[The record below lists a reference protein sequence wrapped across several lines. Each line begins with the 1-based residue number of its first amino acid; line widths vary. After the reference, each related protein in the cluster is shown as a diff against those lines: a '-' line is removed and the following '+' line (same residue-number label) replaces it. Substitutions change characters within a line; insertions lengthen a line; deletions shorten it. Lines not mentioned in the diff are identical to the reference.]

1 MYEYKSRSD
10 YRRSDRDWTCYRA
23 RLCARGCPSYRFR
36 RRDEAGAELVTE
48 LRGLGAEAEYVRA
61 DVRFEK
67 EVQNLVDQTIK
78 RFGRIDVA
86 VNNAGTE
93 GKPGPLIDQT
103 VETYTTTFDA
113 NVLGTFLGLKHELKA
128 MITQKSGS
136 IINVSST
143 LGQKAAPGASIY
155 AATKHA
161 VEGLTKTAALE
172 AASANVRV
180 NAVAPGPI
188 DTGMLERFTGSP
200 ERKAA
205 LIAGVPLKR
214 MGRPEEVAETILFLA
229 SDKAP
234 FITGQ
239 IFGIDGGKM
248 A

>member
-1 MYEYKSRSD
+1 MNTKVVLITGALTGIGRATALAFAKEG
-10 YRRSDRDWTCYRA
+10 A
-23 RLCARGCPSYRFR
+23 RLIVSG
-36 RRDEAGAELVTE
+36 RRDEAGAKLVSELQE
-48 LRGLGAEAEYVRA
+48 LGAEAEYVRA
-61 DVRFEK
+61 DVHIEEDVHK
-67 EVQNLVDQTIK
+67 LVDQTVK

-93 GKPGPLIDQT
+93 GKPGPVIDQT
-103 VETYTTTFDA
+103 VESYTTTFDA
-113 NVLGTFLGLKHELKA
+113 NVLGTFLGLKHELKV
-128 MITQKSGS
+128 MIPQGSGS
-136 IINVSST
+136 IINISST

-188 DTGMLERFTGSP
+188 DTGMLDRFTGSP
-200 ERKAA
+200 EKKAG

-214 MGRPEEVAETILFLA
+214 MGRPEEVAQTILFLA

>member
-1 MYEYKSRSD
+1 MNTKVVLITGALTGIGRATALAFAKEG
-10 YRRSDRDWTCYRA
+10 A
-23 RLCARGCPSYRFR
+23 RLVVSG
-36 RRDEAGAELVTE
+36 RRDDAGAELVTE
-48 LRGLGAEAEYVRA
+48 LRESGAEAEYVRA
-61 DVRFEK
+61 DVRIE
-67 EVQNLVDQTIK
+67 EDVQNLVSQTTK

-103 VETYTTTFDA
+103 VESYTATFDA
-113 NVLGTFLGLKHELKA
+113 NVLGTFLGIKHELKI
-128 MITQKSGS
+128 MIPQRSGS
-136 IINVSST
+136 IINISST
-143 LGQKAAPGASIY
+143 LGQKTAPGASIY

-188 DTGMLERFTGSP
+188 DTGMLDRFTGSA

-214 MGRPEEVAETILFLA
+214 MGRAEEVAQTILFLA
-229 SDKAP
+229 SDNAP

>member
-1 MYEYKSRSD
+1 
-10 YRRSDRDWTCYRA
+10 
-23 RLCARGCPSYRFR
+23 
-36 RRDEAGAELVTE
+36 V
-48 LRGLGAEAEYVRA
+48 
-61 DVRFEK
+61 
-67 EVQNLVDQTIK
+67 N
-78 RFGRIDVA
+78 A

-103 VETYTTTFDA
+103 VESYTTTFDT
-113 NVLGTFLGLKHELKA
+113 NVLGTFLGLKHELKV
-128 MITQKSGS
+128 MIPQGSGS
-136 IINVSST
+136 IINISST
-143 LGQKAAPGASIY
+143 LGQRTAPGASIY

-188 DTGMLERFTGSP
+188 DTGMLERFTGSA
-200 ERKAA
+200 EKKAA

-214 MGRPEEVAETILFLA
+214 MGRPEEVAQTILFLA
-229 SDKAP
+229 SDNTP

>member
-1 MYEYKSRSD
+1 MNTKVVLITGALTGIGHATALAFAKEG
-10 YRRSDRDWTCYRA
+10 A
-23 RLCARGCPSYRFR
+23 RLIVSG
-36 RRDEAGAELVTE
+36 RRDEAGAKLVTE
-48 LRGLGAEAEYVRA
+48 LRELGAEAEYVHA
-61 DVRFEK
+61 DVRIE
-67 EVQNLVDQTIK
+67 EDVHNLVDQTIK

-103 VETYTTTFDA
+103 VESYTTTFDT
-113 NVLGTFLGLKHELKA
+113 NVLGTFLGLKHELKV
-128 MITQKSGS
+128 MIPQGSGS
-136 IINVSST
+136 IINISST
-143 LGQKAAPGASIY
+143 LGQKTAPGTSIY

-188 DTGMLERFTGSP
+188 DTGMLDRFTVSAGK
-200 ERKAA
+200 KAG

-214 MGRPEEVAETILFLA
+214 MGRPEEVAQMILFLA
-229 SDKAP
+229 SDNAP

>member
-1 MYEYKSRSD
+1 MNAKVVLITGALTGIGRATAMAFAKEG
-10 YRRSDRDWTCYRA
+10 A
-23 RLCARGCPSYRFR
+23 RLVVSG
-36 RRDEAGAELVTE
+36 RRDDAGAKLVTE
-48 LRGLGAEAEYVRA
+48 LRELGAEAEYVRA
-61 DVRFEK
+61 DVRIE
-67 EVQNLVDQTIK
+67 EDVRNLVEETIK

-103 VETYTTTFDA
+103 VESYTTTFDT
-113 NVLGTFLGLKHELKA
+113 NVLGTFLGLKYELKV
-128 MITQKSGS
+128 MIPQGSGS
-136 IINVSST
+136 IINISST

-161 VEGLTKTAALE
+161 VEGLTKAAALE

-188 DTGMLERFTGSP
+188 DTGMLDRFTVSA
-200 ERKAA
+200 EKKAG

-214 MGRPEEVAETILFLA
+214 MGRPEEVAQTILFLA
-229 SDKAP
+229 SDNAP

-239 IFGIDGGKM
+239 IVGIDGGKM

>member
-1 MYEYKSRSD
+1 MNAKVVLI
-10 YRRSDRDWTCYRA
+10 TGALTGIGRA
-23 RLCARGCPSYRFR
+23 TALAFAKEGARVVVSGRH
-36 RRDEAGAELVTE
+36 DEAGAKLVTE
-48 LRGLGAEAEYVRA
+48 LRELGAETEFVRA
-61 DVRFEK
+61 DVRIEDDMR
-67 EVQNLVDQTIK
+67 NLVDQTIK

-93 GKPGPLIDQT
+93 GKPGPLVDQT
-103 VETYTTTFDA
+103 VESYTTTFDT
-113 NVLGTFLGLKHELKA
+113 NVLGTFLGLKHELKV
-128 MITQKSGS
+128 MIPQGSGS
-136 IINVSST
+136 IINISST
-143 LGQKAAPGASIY
+143 LGQKAAPEASIY

-188 DTGMLERFTGSP
+188 DTGMLDRFTISA
-200 ERKAA
+200 EKKTD

-214 MGRPEEVAETILFLA
+214 MGRPEEVAQTILFLA

-239 IFGIDGGKM
+239 IIGIDGGKM

>member
-1 MYEYKSRSD
+1 MYECKSRFD
-10 YRRSDRDWTCYRA
+10 YRCSDRDWTCHRVGFCERGA
-23 RLCARGCPSYRFR
+23 RVIISG
-36 RRDEAGAELVTE
+36 RRDEAGARLVTE
-48 LRGLGAEAEYVRA
+48 LRELGAEAEYVRA
-61 DVRFEK
+61 DVRIE
-67 EVQNLVDQTIK
+67 EDVRNLVDQTMK

-103 VETYTTTFDA
+103 VESYTMTFDA
-113 NVLGTFLGLKHELKA
+113 NVLGTFLGLKHELKV
-128 MITQKSGS
+128 MIPQGSGS
-136 IINVSST
+136 IINISSP
-143 LGQKAAPGASIY
+143 LGQKTVPGASIY

-161 VEGLTKTAALE
+161 VEGLPKTAALE

-180 NAVAPGPI
+180 NAVAPGTI
-188 DTGMLERFTGSP
+188 DTGMLDRFTGSA
-200 ERKAA
+200 EKKAA

-214 MGRPEEVAETILFLA
+214 MGRPAEVAQAILFLA

>member
-1 MYEYKSRSD
+1 MNAKVVLITGALTGIGRATALVFAKEG
-10 YRRSDRDWTCYRA
+10 A
-23 RLCARGCPSYRFR
+23 RLIVSG
-36 RRDEAGAELVTE
+36 RRDEAGVELATE
-48 LRGLGAEAEYVRA
+48 LRELGAEAEYVRA
-61 DVRFEK
+61 DVRIE
-67 EVQNLVDQTIK
+67 EDVHNLVDQTIK

-103 VETYTTTFDA
+103 VESYTTTFDT
-113 NVLGTFLGLKHELKA
+113 NVLGTFTGLKHELKV
-128 MITQKSGS
+128 MIPPGSGR
-136 IINVSST
+136 IIDISST
-143 LGQKAAPGASIY
+143 LGQKTAPGASIY

-188 DTGMLERFTGSP
+188 DTGMLDRFTGSA
-200 ERKAA
+200 EKKAG

-214 MGRPEEVAETILFLA
+214 MGRPEEVAQTILFLA
-229 SDKAP
+229 SDNAP

-239 IFGIDGGKM
+239 IFGVDGGKM
-248 A
+248 T